1 MAKGNRPAT
10 SSAEDSLPL
19 GDAPKDMEFV
29 LAPELHVA
37 TPEELATEAA
47 RLEAERLELDELLR
61 QDEAKLQAEHEAAEA
76 AKARAEEEARLTAT
90 SSPFGPRVKVHPHGS
105 IHWDSA
111 TYKANEEF
119 QVDTSKHK
127 EADFLELL
135 ANGTLL
141 RAE

>member
-19 GDAPKDMEFV
+19 GDAPKDLE
-29 LAPELHVA
+29 LALEPQVA
-37 TPEELATEAA
+37 TPEELAAEAA

-76 AKARAEEEARLTAT
+76 AEEEARLTAT
-90 SSPFGPRVKVHPHGS
+90 SSPLGPRVKVHPHGS